1 VPAHDELTFVISATV
16 PPLMDTLDLV
26 AQGAGIYASEN
37 LTVTKIFVGGVT
49 EAAEIVASG
58 KGDICPIGIEP
69 LQTGYERGLD
79 LRMFMA
85 RMGRYTYVLSVLE
98 ESPVKAL
105 TDLRGARI
113 GIHQIGERPLSGQVA
128 VETMLAAAG
137 LARGDYTLAAIG
149 FNDVALAELTSGR
162 VAAAGFPFY
171 ELIPFQV
178 AGTKVRTF
186 RHPVL
191 GDVINAGYAAAPATI
206 AARGDALGRFSRA
219 IAKAALLVR
228 WVPDAAARV
237 LLEALGKPFG
247 DADVARYAAM
257 FALWQT
263 ELPAWDH
270 ANPRIGY
277 IAPEGMARYNRLIAD
292 YGLTRD
298 VVPVE
303 AILTNDFNEAANA
316 FDRAELQA
324 LARSLADSP
333 PKNNL

>member
-1 VPAHDELTFVISATV
+1 MQGNDELTFVISSTV

-26 AQGAGIYASEN
+26 AQGSGIYSSER
-37 LTVTKIFVGGVT
+37 LTVTKIFVAGVT

-58 KGDICPIGIEP
+58 QGDICPIGIEP
-69 LQTGYERGLD
+69 MQTGYERGLD

-85 RMGRYTYVLSVLE
+85 RMGAFTYVLSVLD
-98 ESPVKAL
+98 ESPVRAL
-105 TDLRGARI
+105 TDLRGATV
-113 GIHQIGERPLSGQVA
+113 GIHQIGDRPLSGQVSI
-128 VETMLAAAG
+128 ETMLAAAG
-137 LARGDYTLAAIG
+137 LRKDEYTLAAIG
-149 FNDVALAELTSGR
+149 FNDVALAELTSRR

-191 GDVINAGYAAAPATI
+191 ADVINAGYAASPATI
-206 AARGDALGRFSRA
+206 AARGAALGRFARS

-237 LLEALGKPFG
+237 LLEALGAPFG
-247 DADVARYAAM
+247 DADVRRYASM

-263 ELPAWDH
+263 ELPAWNP

-277 IAPEGMARYNRLIAD
+277 IAPEGMERYNRLIAE

-298 VVPVE
+298 VVPVD
-303 AILTNDFNEAANA
+303 AILTNDFNATANA
-316 FDRAELQA
+316 FDHAELEAFARA
-324 LARSLADSP
+324 L
-333 PKNNL
+333 

>member
-1 VPAHDELTFVISATV
+1 MADFDELSFVISRSV

-26 AQGAGIYASEN
+26 AEGAGIYRDER
-37 LTVTKIFVGGVT
+37 LKVTKVFVDGVT
-49 EAAEIVASG
+49 EAADLVASG

-85 RMGRYTYVLSVLE
+85 RMGRYTYVLSVLD
-98 ESPVKAL
+98 ESPIAAL
-105 TDLRGARI
+105 AGMRGARI

-137 LARGDYTLAAIG
+137 LGKGDYTLAAIG
-149 FNDVALAELTSGR
+149 FNEVALAELTSHR

-191 GDVINAGYAAAPATI
+191 GDVINAGYAASPATI
-206 AARGDALGRFSRA
+206 AARGDELGRFSRA

-247 DADVARYAAM
+247 EPDVQRYASM
-257 FALWQT
+257 FGLWQT
-263 ELPAWDH
+263 ELPGWDQ

-277 IAPEGMARYNRLIAD
+277 IAPEGMDRYNRVIAE
-292 YGLTRD
+292 YRLTRD
-298 VVPVE
+298 VVPVD
-303 AILTNDFNEAANA
+303 AILTNAFNETANA
-316 FDRAELQA
+316 FDRAELEAFARA
-324 LARSLADSP
+324 L
-333 PKNNL
+333 